1 MINKR
6 VFILFLILMIYVR
19 IESLNTS
26 IVLMHGINSNC
37 SSMNYL
43 KNLIQQ
49 NFSDRFVFNVDVGDG
64 RKTSIFTP
72 MFNQIE
78 IFNQQIQ

>member
-1 MINKR
+1 
-6 VFILFLILMIYVR
+6 MIYVT
-19 IESLNTS
+19 IESLNIP

-49 NFSDRFVFNVDVGDG
+49 NFPDIFVFNVEVGDG
-64 RKTSIFTP
+64 RKTKDFYFYP
-72 MFNQIE
+72 NVQP
-78 IFNQQIQ
+78 N